1 MAELR
6 CRKTV
11 VREGE
16 CEGEE
21 QKQSES
27 APQIENSIKVD
38 KDSLMEMCSKN
49 TNGAGG
55 AFCCNQ
61 EEQKDEKEEKEKNIK
76 EVADGQ
82 NPCPVKRARNACR
95 SLLFQ
100 RLVKLFFGCLA
111 AVTCGMMYAVYLST
125 YHERKFWFSSRQ
137 ELEREI
143 TFQGGSGVYYY
154 YYKHMLTAPSF
165 ERGIYELMRDNRTI
179 SGQTINTV
187 EHLSLYPE
195 LVTSLLYRITGCQ
208 DMIEPVYFYIG
219 VVFGLQ
225 AVYITA
231 LFVSSWMLSGTW
243 VAGMLAV
250 AWYIINRPDTT
261 KVDYAIPQRDNWVLP
276 YFSCQVAALT
286 GFLSDNINSATEMFC
301 YLLMSASTLTFIL
314 VWEHSHYVL
323 FIQGLALFFLDSF
336 DLVQSRKM
344 ADIHKVY
351 LSSLFLAYVIQF
363 QNTALL
369 SSPLLSLLISSVLA
383 RYFQQNMKNG
393 PLVARVMKIFLHFYL
408 SFTTGITFSYMVKR
422 LMPVG
427 DSDFI
432 LKFLEVKFGLNT
444 TTDFVINQLLC
455 QECFQTPSQDFFL
468 RLTQASILPF
478 YLLVLL
484 ICLMSILETIY
495 RRLSGE
501 PMKTNIILEDGRIGE
516 RPEVIYHVFHT
527 MLFGALAM
535 VFEGIKY
542 LWTPYVCMFTAFG
555 VCSPELWMTVF
566 RWLKLKSIHPVVLAL
581 VLSTAVPTIIGFSLW
596 REYFPHVIAE
606 LSELQE
612 FHDPDTVEL
621 MTWIKTHA
629 PMAAV
634 FAGSPQLLGLVKLCS
649 GLAVTS
655 LPLYSDINLQKR
667 SEDTYQVY
675 AMRSAEDVY
684 KILSLH
690 KTSYVIIEESLC
702 NEYHKGCRIKDLLDI
717 ANGHVCIKH
726 HSLYSNHTLFTHFD
740 NIGNIN
746 IGYMQYMIL
755 LSCKL
760 HFFLTLV
767 VALCPQQVVYD
778 KGEIYSFSKHG
789 RFCHEIKLNY
799 SPYTNYF
806 SRVFWNR
813 SYHIYKV
820 NSVISFQY

>member
-1 MAELR
+1 MAASKALLSGNKCIYNRQTGSVRTHLWEMAELR

-11 VREGE
+11 VEGE
-16 CEGEE
+16 DEGE
-21 QKQSES
+21 KQQQCES
-27 APQIENSIKVD
+27 TPQCEDVAEVD
-38 KDSLMEMCSKN
+38 KDGLKETCSEK

-55 AFCCNQ
+55 ASSGTQ
-61 EEQKDEKEEKEKNIK
+61 ETQNNEKDEKDRTKK

-82 NPCPVKRARNACR
+82 NPVKRARINCR
-95 SLLFQ
+95 SLFFQ

-111 AVTCGMMYAVYLST
+111 AVTCGMMYALYLST

-143 TFQGGSGVYYY
+143 TFQGGSGLYYY
-154 YYKHMLTAPSF
+154 YYKHMLMAPSF
-165 ERGIYELMRDNRTI
+165 ERGVYELMRDNRTV

-187 EHLSLYPE
+187 ERLSLYPE
-195 LVTSLLYRITGCQ
+195 LVTSLLYRITGSQ
-208 DMIEPVYFYIG
+208 DVIEPVYFYIG

-231 LFVSSWMLSGTW
+231 LFVSSWLLSGTW
-243 VAGMLAV
+243 LAGMLAV
-250 AWYIINRPDTT
+250 AWYMINRADTT
-261 KVDYAIPQRDNWVLP
+261 NVDFAVPQRGNWVLP

-286 GFLSDNINSATEMFC
+286 GFLSDNINSASEMFC
-301 YLLMSASTLTFIL
+301 YIVMSASTLTFVL

-323 FIQGLALFFLDSF
+323 FVQGLALFFLDSF
-336 DLVQSRKM
+336 DLVQPRKM

-363 QNTALL
+363 QNTDLL

-383 RYFQQNMKNG
+383 RYFQQNMKMG

-408 SFTTGITFSYMVKR
+408 CFTTGITFSYMVKR
-422 LMPVG
+422 LIPVS
-427 DSDFI
+427 DSDLI
-432 LKFLEVKFGLNT
+432 LKFLEVKFGFNT

-455 QECFQTPSQDFFL
+455 QECFRSPGQDFFL
-468 RLTQASILPF
+468 RLTQASVLPF

-484 ICLMSILETIY
+484 ICLVSIMETIY

-501 PMKTNIILEDGRIGE
+501 PMKTNLLLEDGRIGE
-516 RPEVIYHVFHT
+516 RPEVVYHVFHT

-535 VFEGIKY
+535 VFEGMKY

-566 RWLKLKSIHPVVLAL
+566 RWIKLKSLHPVVLAL
-581 VLSTAVPTIIGFSLW
+581 ILSTAVPTIIGFSLW
-596 REYFPHVIAE
+596 REYFPHLIAE

-621 MTWIKTHA
+621 MTWIKGHA
-629 PMAAV
+629 PAAAV
-634 FAGSPQLLGLVKLCS
+634 FAGSPHLLALVKLCS
-649 GLAVTS
+649 GWAVTS
-655 LPLYSDINLQKR
+655 LPLYSDVDLLRR

-684 KILSLH
+684 KILTLH

-702 NEYHKGCRIKDLLDI
+702 NDYRNACRIKDLLDV
-717 ANGHVCIKH
+717 ANGH
-726 HSLYSNHTLFTHFD
+726 
-740 NIGNIN
+740 
-746 IGYMQYMIL
+746 
-755 LSCKL
+755 
-760 HFFLTLV
+760 
-767 VALCPQQVVYD
+767 VVYD
-778 KGEIYSFSKHG
+778 KGEIYSYSKHG
-789 RFCHEIKLNY
+789 RFCHEIKMNY